1 MNYDLCIIGG
11 GINGVAIAK
20 LAAQHNIKTI
30 LLEKTSLGSGASS
43 KTSKLAHG
51 GLRYL
56 EQFNFGLVREAL
68 KERNDLLKIHSDTV
82 TPLPFI
88 YPVSDKELKLKVWA
102 GMTLYDLLSYG
113 SPMPKS
119 KRFTIDKTLLHLP
132 WLISDNI
139 KYSYCYYDAIMDDYQ
154 IVIDVASEAIRNGA
168 LICENEEV
176 LNVNQLQN
184 RVEIKTTN
192 FLIQSKFVINS
203 TGAWSNNIT
212 GEDHVRPSKGAHIIT
227 NKIQSEY
234 ASILRSPKDGR
245 VFFTIPYKKNT
256 IIGTTDT
263 FYNGDLDNIVA
274 TNDDIL
280 YIIESFNSF
289 SKIKLTKEDV
299 LDTYAGLRPLANSK
313 GLLASALSRDVS
325 YIKQGKM
332 LSIVGGKYTT
342 HRAVARDIIKRIKKY
357 V

>member
-1 MNYDLCIIGG
+1 M
-11 GINGVAIAK
+11 
-20 LAAQHNIKTI
+20 
-30 LLEKTSLGSGASS
+30 
-43 KTSKLAHG
+43 
-51 GLRYL
+51 
-56 EQFNFGLVREAL
+56 
-68 KERNDLLKIHSDTV
+68 
-82 TPLPFI
+82 
-88 YPVSDKELKLKVWA
+88 
-102 GMTLYDLLSYG
+102 
-113 SPMPKS
+113 
-119 KRFTIDKTLLHLP
+119 
-132 WLISDNI
+132 
-139 KYSYCYYDAIMDDYQ
+139 
-154 IVIDVASEAIRNGA
+154 
-168 LICENEEV
+168 

-342 HRAVARDIIKRIKKY
+342 HRAVARDILKRIKKY